1 MYKLNK
7 LDNARQHLL
16 GKTNKTKLLIG
27 IGIIILLTGAFYG
40 FRSKGVVKGQR
51 AGDLKP
57 AVDILTVARKDMV
70 KEIVLTGQTVPV
82 SQVDIVAK
90 YTGKITQVNVDLGE
104 NVSQGQDLIVQDM
117 SDVNISLAQNGASLR
132 QANADA
138 IESNA
143 NFEANYQKAQA
154 DYQHNM
160 TNYQRYQTLY
170 NEGAISKENLDNA
183 EQQLTAARA
192 ALDTWSK
199 QMASGSAASVLSKR
213 ALSDKAQSAVDALQN
228 QKNDLVLRAPRNGI
242 IGFRQAEVGA
252 MAQAGQKLLSIV
264 DNSNIYIDCSV
275 SEQDIGQIILGM
287 GTTISIDS
295 LGKSYGG
302 KIIYISPAMDGKTQ
316 TFTIRVAL
324 DNPDNTIKMGMF
336 ARTNITVTMRPQTL
350 FVPKE
355 AILSMNGTDRIFVID
370 GNSQVT
376 ERVVKLG
383 LRNDKSVEI
392 SSGLNEGEQVVVTN
406 LARLKTGVTIVPNV
420 ITQ

>member
-1 MYKLNK
+1 MNK
-7 LDNARQHLL
+7 LENGRQHLL

-27 IGIIILLTGAFYG
+27 IGIMIVLAGAFYG
-40 FRSKGVVKGQR
+40 FRSKSIVKGQR
-51 AGDLKP
+51 AGELKP
-57 AVDILTVARKDMV
+57 AVDIITVARKDMV
-70 KEIVLTGQTVPV
+70 NDIILTGQTVPV

-90 YTGKITQVNVDLGE
+90 YTGKITQVNVDLGQ
-104 NVSQGQDLIVQDM
+104 NVSQGQELIIQDM

-143 NFEANYQKAQA
+143 NFEASYQKSQA
-154 DYQHNM
+154 DYQRSM

-170 NEGAISKENLDNA
+170 NQGAISKETLDNA
-183 EQQLTAARA
+183 EQQVTTALA

-213 ALSDKAQSAVDALQN
+213 ALSDKAQSAVDALQH
-228 QKNDLVLRAPRNGI
+228 QKNDLVLRAPQSGI
-242 IGFRQAEVGA
+242 IGFRQAEIGT

-275 SEQDIGQIILGM
+275 SEHDIGQITLGM

-302 KIIYISPAMDGKTQ
+302 KIIYISPAMDTKTQ

-324 DNPDNTIKMGMF
+324 DNPDNTIKIGMF
-336 ARTNITVTMRPQTL
+336 ARTNIRVIVRPQTL
-350 FVPKE
+350 FIPKE
-355 AILSMNGTDRIFVID
+355 AIVSMNGTDRIFVVD
-370 GNSQVT
+370 GNGQIA

-392 SSGLNEGEQVVVTN
+392 SSGLTDGEQVVITN
-406 LARLKTGVTIVPNV
+406 LARLKTGVTVVPN
-420 ITQ
+420 IIAQ